1 MSICTGLQKIREVDP
16 GFDIIKV
23 TIDNVTNA
31 YMIYNYAESMKF
43 LNQEVIVSYRQDILD
58 GKIETFINTLTIPT
72 KVATLDREKN
82 FKLYS
87 ELKDNNSNICIQDIS
102 IGGSADNVVL
112 FCVST
117 AYKNSDRA
125 VWMELK
131 VRDKIGKIGTLRM
144 FDYSDVADYSGHYVK
159 CNVRRNEYGLSTREV
174 ASTVLEFA
182 VNPEIEIARKYIED
196 YFANDETMKVILES
210 SRLLEYM
217 QEYVA
222 EERGYYMV
230 RAAVELDIVNSL
242 KNDVGDVDY
251 KALEYAL
258 LLRYGRLKKKKN
270 ITYSDLFVAMNFIL
284 NLKMEPQLKDNIL
297 HIVDMDAPD
306 AEPIKEKLIFKQ
318 VVNMADTI
326 IQVRKE
332 AM

>member
-1 MSICTGLQKIREVDP
+1 
-16 GFDIIKV
+16 
-23 TIDNVTNA
+23 
-31 YMIYNYAESMKF
+31 
-43 LNQEVIVSYRQDILD
+43 
-58 GKIETFINTLTIPT
+58 
-72 KVATLDREKN
+72 
-82 FKLYS
+82 
-87 ELKDNNSNICIQDIS
+87 
-102 IGGSADNVVL
+102 
-112 FCVST
+112 
-117 AYKNSDRA
+117 
-125 VWMELK
+125 MELK

-144 FDYSDVADYSGHYVK
+144 FDYNDVADYSGHYVK

-196 YFANDETMKVILES
+196 YFANDETMKGILES

-217 QEYVA
+217 QECVA

-251 KALEYAL
+251 KALEYAI

-297 HIVDMDAPD
+297 HIVDIDVPD

-318 VVNMADTI
+318 VVNMADTV

>member
-1 MSICTGLQKIREVDP
+1 
-16 GFDIIKV
+16 
-23 TIDNVTNA
+23 
-31 YMIYNYAESMKF
+31 
-43 LNQEVIVSYRQDILD
+43 
-58 GKIETFINTLTIPT
+58 
-72 KVATLDREKN
+72 
-82 FKLYS
+82 
-87 ELKDNNSNICIQDIS
+87 
-102 IGGSADNVVL
+102 
-112 FCVST
+112 
-117 AYKNSDRA
+117 
-125 VWMELK
+125 
-131 VRDKIGKIGTLRM
+131 
-144 FDYSDVADYSGHYVK
+144 
-159 CNVRRNEYGLSTREV
+159 
-174 ASTVLEFA
+174 
-182 VNPEIEIARKYIED
+182 
-196 YFANDETMKVILES
+196 MKVILES